1 MRRFLSAL
9 FFCTC
14 TMLLHK
20 SAEADDNPWFSG
32 LDSVALNS
40 QPIKSA
46 KWRGRPALLQFWASW
61 CQSCSGLMQELE
73 AVQEKYP
80 PLLYLAISI
89 DNSLEEAKKA
99 ELRPSR
105 IPHIY
110 DLRKNW
116 AQKFDVRSVP
126 TIIVVDAKGMLRFRH
141 EGHLD
146 AVTALKLN
154 QVLAALIAEVPKGL
168 ENVPASNQI

>member
-1 MRRFLSAL
+1 MRRFLSAM

-14 TMLLHK
+14 TMLLHTR
-20 SAEADDNPWFSG
+20 AEASDSPWFSG

-40 QPIKSA
+40 RPIETA
-46 KWRGRPALLQFWASW
+46 KWHGRPALLQFWASW

-80 PLLYLAISI
+80 PLLYLAINI
-89 DNSLEEAKKA
+89 DSSLDEAKKA
-99 ELRPSR
+99 ELHQSTVPYIFDAQKS
-105 IPHIY
+105 
-110 DLRKNW
+110 W
-116 AQKFDVRSVP
+116 AQKFDVQSVP
-126 TIIVVDAKGMLRFRH
+126 TIIIVDAEGLLRFRH

-154 QVLAALIAEVPKGL
+154 QALAALIAEAPKDL
-168 ENVPASNQI
+168 ENVSASN